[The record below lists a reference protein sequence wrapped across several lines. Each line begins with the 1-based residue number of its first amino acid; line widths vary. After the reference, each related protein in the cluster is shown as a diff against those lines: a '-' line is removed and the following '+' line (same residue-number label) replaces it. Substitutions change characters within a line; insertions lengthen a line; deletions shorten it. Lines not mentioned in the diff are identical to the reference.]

1 MQNLGSSWFVSFE
14 DFAQT
19 SLDASTDGDFKTL
32 FDKIQNQLP
41 AYNSALDQI
50 RASEETEKIAGA
62 DKVRDKDVQA
72 LKDSLKPY
80 RNAKTEAE
88 KDAYTS

>member
-32 FDKIQNQLP
+32 FDKYRISSLP
-41 AYNSALDQI
+41 TTAHWTRYAPVKKPRKLPVQI
-50 RASEETEKIAGA
+50 K
-62 DKVRDKDVQA
+62 
-72 LKDSLKPY
+72 
-80 RNAKTEAE
+80 
-88 KDAYTS
+88 